1 MHSEIFPLQN
11 YSPRKNSQWLESGA
25 EEGLSWRNLIWKFC
39 AVFASQISELWT
51 SRGEGRGK
59 ARKRIGIV
67 FCVWEQGEKFR
78 ISKTAVAAQRAGSS
92 QPHNHPMS
100 KSPVSIFRFDFSIH
114 LPFSHL
120 KVFWIF
126 PHPNFLWMIKLKN
139 NFS

>member
-11 YSPRKNSQWLESGA
+11 YSPRKNWQWLESGA

-39 AVFASQISELWT
+39 AVFASKISELWT

-78 ISKTAVAAQRAGSS
+78 ISKTAVAAQRALHSRIITPCRNPRS
-92 QPHNHPMS
+92 
-100 KSPVSIFRFDFSIH
+100 VYFVFDFSIH
-114 LPFSHL
+114 LRSLTLGFSGYF
-120 KVFWIF
+120 VNRIF
-126 PHPNFLWMIKLKN
+126 YEC
-139 NFS
+139 